1 VATTNKYLK
10 GDLPIAISTNVPTAL
25 VRYGREDFAASYA
38 IGNTPWLS
46 AANDNN
52 RISRITTTYQ
62 KERIDQGALTGEQ
75 SLTNWWLRSATSWHH
90 GAGEEYYDAD
100 ASDLYRFYESNNI
113 DCWTLGELKLLPAT
127 VNVSNSATAYQPT
140 TVVGGTF
147 FIQDST
153 LRFYNESTGNITS
166 ITLTGGATPYKLTTD
181 GAYAIVA
188 ASDGIYDVT
197 TAGAVRKLWNQPTY
211 VAATWVPQVIA
222 YVKER
227 IIVAALEGTVEVG
240 VYEISRAYTTPTP
253 RISAAEERFETAN
266 TSTVVNSIAELPSSI
281 VVGYTQ
287 GAVSRV
293 QMYTINPSSPTAAI
307 VGPSII
313 AELPRG
319 ETLHQLRTYLNEF
332 VILATSKGLRI
343 GTIGTDGQSFTY
355 GPLNVEGDVY
365 DIALDETY
373 VYCTRSNLVSGSA
386 GLWRL
391 NLGQVIDN
399 GYAYAA
405 DLVTDSN
412 VPNGVAFVG
421 TSGLKFITST
431 SGIWVEHATNLASS
445 GYLKSGLIRWGTGEK
460 KQPVSLSIKTDPD
473 SSGTLGFN
481 LDDDNQQLV
490 TTGTIPFGPGVE
502 STLASYVSPADV
514 FQVTFNFA
522 RSTSDT
528 TKGPVLHEW
537 QVRAL
542 PAPLRSRTITVP
554 LLCYEEERDPNG
566 NTRISSPWERIQYLE
581 SIEQNGGAVLYQDFA
596 SGEERICVIR
606 AIQFEQA
613 APPTFASGFGGI
625 VTIQLQTID
634 TETTVS

>member
-1 VATTNKYLK
+1 MATTNKYLK

-25 VRYGREDFAASYA
+25 ARYGREDFAASYA

-46 AANDNN
+46 AASDNN

-62 KERIDQGALTGEQ
+62 KERIDQGQLTGEQ

-90 GAGEEYYDAD
+90 GAGEQYYDAD
-100 ASDLYRFYESNNI
+100 TSDLYRFYESNNI
-113 DCWTLGELKLLPAT
+113 DPWTLGQVTMLPAT
-127 VNVSNSATAYQPT
+127 VNVSNTAAAYQPT
-140 TVVGGTF
+140 TVNGGTF
-147 FIQDST
+147 FIQSST
-153 LRFYNESTGNITS
+153 LKFYNESTQTVSS

-181 GAYAIVA
+181 GTYAIVA
-188 ASDGIYDVT
+188 ASNGIYDVT
-197 TAGAVRKLWNQPTY
+197 TAGVVRKLWDLPTY
-211 VAATWVPQVIA
+211 AAATWTPQAIA

-240 VYEISRAYTTPTP
+240 IYEASRAYTTPTP
-253 RISAAEERFETAN
+253 NLQASNEIWDTAV
-266 TSTVVNSIAELPSSI
+266 TSTVINSIAELPSAV

-293 QMYTINPSSPTAAI
+293 QMYTINATAPLTPLTDPT
-307 VGPSII
+307 II

-319 ETLHQLRTYLNEF
+319 ETLHQLRTYLNEY

-343 GTIGTDGQSFTY
+343 GNIGTDGQSFTY

-391 NLGQVIDN
+391 NLGQTIEN

-421 TSGLKFITST
+421 TSGLKFITSS
-431 SGIWVEHATNLASS
+431 SGIWVEHATNLAES

-460 KQPVSLSIKTDPD
+460 KQPVSLSIKTDAD
-473 SSGTLGFN
+473 STGTLGVN
-481 LDDDNQQLV
+481 LDDDNDQLL
-490 TTGTIPFGPGVE
+490 TIGTVPFGPNTE
-502 STLASYVSPADV
+502 ATLASYISPADV
-514 FQVTFNFA
+514 FQVTFNFT
-522 RSTSDT
+522 RNSSDA
-528 TKGPVLHEW
+528 TKGPLLTEW
-537 QVRAL
+537 QIRAL

-566 NTRISSPWERIQYLE
+566 NTRISNPWERIQYLE
-581 SIEQNGGAVLYQDFA
+581 SIEQNGGAVLYQDFT

-613 APPTFASGFGGI
+613 APPTFAAGFGGI
-625 VTIQLQTID
+625 VTVQLQTID
-634 TETTVS
+634 TETVVS

>member
-1 VATTNKYLK
+1 MATTNKYLK

-25 VRYGREDFAASYA
+25 VRYSREDFAASYA

-46 AANDNN
+46 AASDNN

-62 KERIDQGALTGEQ
+62 KERIDQGTLTGEQ

-90 GAGEEYYDAD
+90 GAGEQYYDAD
-100 ASDLYRFYESNNI
+100 SSDLYRFYESNNI
-113 DCWTLGELKLLPAT
+113 DPWTLGELKLLPAT
-127 VNVSNSATAYQPT
+127 TNLTTSAASSPATVS
-140 TVVGGTF
+140 GGTF
-147 FIQDST
+147 YISGSAVK
-153 LRFYNESTGNITS
+153 FYNGTSTTS
-166 ITLTGGATPYKLTTD
+166 TSLGTSTTAQTLTTD
-181 GAYAIVA
+181 GTFAIVGA
-188 ASDGIYDVT
+188 NDGIYQVSTALAVTKLYSKKAGVT
-197 TAGAVRKLWNQPTY
+197 TQTVQS
-211 VAATWVPQVIA
+211 IA
-222 YVKER
+222 YVKDR
-227 IIVAALEGTVEVG
+227 IVAG
-240 VYEISRAYTTPTP
+240 VMHDSTDMHLYELARNPTSP
-253 RISAAEERFETAN
+253 PVTLTSGDVRFTFAN
-266 TSTVVNSIAELPSSI
+266 TSIAFNSISELPGAI

-293 QMYTINPSSPTAAI
+293 QMYTINPTSPTAAI
-307 VGPSII
+307 VGPTII

-319 ETLHQLRTYLNEF
+319 ETLNQMRSYLNEY
-332 VILATSKGLRI
+332 VILATTKGLRV

-355 GPLNVEGDVY
+355 GPLNVEGNVN

-391 NLGQVIDN
+391 NLGQTIDN

-412 VPNGVAFVG
+412 VPNGLAFVG
-421 TSGLKFITST
+421 STGLKFITSS
-431 SGIWVEHATNLASS
+431 SGTWVEHATNLAAS

-460 KQPVSLSIKTDPD
+460 KQPVSLSIKSDPD

-481 LDDDNQQLV
+481 VDDNADQLL
-490 TTGTIPFGPGVE
+490 TTGTIPFGPNTE
-502 STLASYVSPADV
+502 ATLASYVYPADV
-514 FQVTFNFA
+514 FQVTFNFT
-522 RSTSDT
+522 RSTTDA
-528 TKGPVLHEW
+528 TKGPTLTEW
-537 QVRAL
+537 QIRAL

-566 NTRISSPWERIQYLE
+566 NTRVSNPWERIQYLE
-581 SIEQNGGAVLYQDFA
+581 SIEQNGGAVLYQDFN
-596 SGEERICVIR
+596 SSEERICVIR
-606 AIQFEQA
+606 AIQFEQS

-634 TETTVS
+634 TETVVA

>member
-100 ASDLYRFYESNNI
+100 TSDLYRFYESNNI
-113 DCWTLGELKLLPAT
+113 DPWTLGELKLLPAT
-127 VNVSNSATAYQPT
+127 TNLSTSAASSPATVS
-140 TVVGGTF
+140 GGTF
-147 FIQDST
+147 FVSGNNVH
-153 LRFYNESTGNITS
+153 FYNGTSTTS
-166 ITLTGGATPYKLTTD
+166 TSLGTSTVAQTITTD
-181 GAYAIVA
+181 GTFAIVGA
-188 ASDGIYDVT
+188 NNGIYQVSTALAVT
-197 TAGAVRKLWNQPTY
+197 KLWNKPTA
-211 VAATWVPQVIA
+211 VTTQTVQSIA
-222 YVKER
+222 YVKDR
-227 IIVAALEGTVEVG
+227 IVAGIRHDNDNVHL
-240 VYEISRAYTTPTP
+240 YELSRNPNSPPATM
-253 RISAAEERFETAN
+253 SSSESRFTFPN
-266 TSTVVNSIAELPSSI
+266 TSLTFNSISELPGAVI
-281 VVGYTQ
+281 AGYTQ

-293 QMYTINPSSPTAAI
+293 QMYTINPASPSAAV
-307 VGPSII
+307 VGPTTI

-319 ETLHQLRTYLNEF
+319 ETLNQIRSYLNEY
-332 VILATSKGLRI
+332 VILATTKGLRI

-355 GPLNVEGDVY
+355 GPLNVEGNVH

-421 TSGLKFITST
+421 TTGLKFITSS
-431 SGIWVEHATNLASS
+431 SGTWVQHATQLAAS

-460 KQPVSLSIKTDPD
+460 KQPVSLSIKSDTD

-481 LDDDNQQLV
+481 LDDDNDQLI
-490 TTGTIPFGPGVE
+490 TTGTIPFGPNTE
-502 STLASYVSPADV
+502 STLASYVYPADV
-514 FQVTFNFA
+514 FQVTFNFT
-522 RSTSDT
+522 RDTSDT
-528 TKGPVLHEW
+528 TKGPILHEW
-537 QVRAL
+537 QIRAL

-566 NTRISSPWERIQYLE
+566 NTRISNPWERIQYLE
-581 SIEQNGGAVLYQDFA
+581 SIEQNGGAVLYQDFT

-625 VTIQLQTID
+625 ATVQLQTID
-634 TETTVS
+634 TETAIS

>member
-100 ASDLYRFYESNNI
+100 SSDLYRYYESNNI
-113 DCWTLGELKLLPAT
+113 NPWTLGQLTLLPAT
-127 VNVSNSATAYQPT
+127 TNLSTSAASSPATVS
-140 TVVGGTF
+140 GGTF
-147 FIQDST
+147 YISGGSVK
-153 LRFYNESTGNITS
+153 FYNGSTTTTTS
-166 ITLTGGATPYKLTTD
+166 LGTSSTAQTLTTD
-181 GAYAIVA
+181 GTYAIVG
-188 ASDGIYDVT
+188 SNDGIYQVSTALAVT
-197 TAGAVRKLWNQPTY
+197 KLYNKAAGVTSQT
-211 VAATWVPQVIA
+211 VQSIA
-222 YVKER
+222 YVKDR
-227 IIVAALEGTVEVG
+227 IVAG
-240 VYEISRAYTTPTP
+240 VMHDSTNMHLYELTRTPTSP
-253 RISAAEERFETAN
+253 PNTMANGDVRFTISN
-266 TSTVVNSIAELPSSI
+266 TSIVFNSISELPGSI

-293 QMYTINPSSPTAAI
+293 QMYTINPASPTANI
-307 VGPSII
+307 VGPTII

-319 ETLHQLRTYLNEF
+319 ETLNQIRSYLNEY
-332 VILATSKGLRI
+332 VILATTKGLRV

-355 GPLNVEGDVY
+355 GPLSIEGNVH

-421 TSGLKFITST
+421 TSGLKFMTSA
-431 SGIWVEHATNLASS
+431 SGVWVEHATNLASS

-460 KQPVSLSIKTDPD
+460 KQPVSLSIKSNTD

-481 LDDDNQQLV
+481 LDDDNDQLI
-490 TTGTIPFGPGVE
+490 TTGTIPFGPNIE
-502 STLASYVSPADV
+502 STLASYVYPADV
-514 FQVTFNFA
+514 FQVTFNFT
-522 RSTSDT
+522 RNTSDT
-528 TKGPVLHEW
+528 TKGPILHEW
-537 QVRAL
+537 QIRAL

-566 NTRISSPWERIQYLE
+566 NTRISNPWERIQYLE
-581 SIEQNGGAVLYQDFA
+581 SIEQNGGAVLYQDFT

-625 VTIQLQTID
+625 ATVQLQTID
-634 TETTVS
+634 TETAIS